1 MGDIRQANF
10 RVDQDTA
17 DRFRSFCEENGL
29 NQAQGFDHIMQIVE
43 LDKAKAV
50 TPDRVTEIESFEKS
64 VKDIMAAY
72 LTSIEIND
80 NAEAR
85 IREQFASDLLRKDK
99 TIDELRE
106 KIGTLQIEKDE
117 ATLARDAAIG
127 AQAQAEE
134 RAKTSVEQM
143 EAAKKTASDQ
153 ERINAMLTTQLA
165 DATGKLDGYDALK
178 ASESDLSK
186 KLEETIRSIADYKK
200 DAEMVLKEAKAEAQ
214 RDKERALEEK
224 ERELTEQKTSAEA
237 MLKQVQTQ
245 AELDKERAV
254 MAKEREISEQL
265 KQSDIEHA
273 ASVAKLNARIELLE
287 NEINKSHH

>member
-72 LTSIEIND
+72 LTSIEINN

-106 KIGTLQIEKDE
+106 KIGTLQSEKDE

-153 ERINAMLTTQLA
+153 ERINAMLTAQLA

-178 ASESDLSK
+178 ASESDLSR
-186 KLEETIRSIADYKK
+186 KLEETMRSIADYKK
-200 DAEMVLKEAKAEAQ
+200 DAEMALKEAK
-214 RDKERALEEK
+214 RDK

-254 MAKEREISEQL
+254 MAKERELSEQL

>member
-10 RVDQDTA
+10 RIDQDTA
-17 DRFRSFCEENGL
+17 DRFRAFCEENGL

-50 TPDRVTEIESFEKS
+50 TPDRMTEIEGFEKS
-64 VKDIMAAY
+64 VKDIMSAY
-72 LTSIEIND
+72 LTSIEINN

-85 IREQFASDLLRKDK
+85 IREQFASDLMRKDK

-106 KIGTLQIEKDE
+106 KIVILQKEKDE
-117 ATLARDAAIG
+117 AKLARDAAIG

-143 EAAKKTASDQ
+143 EAAKKNASDQ

-165 DATGKLDGYDALK
+165 DAAGKLDGYDALK
-178 ASESDLSK
+178 ALEADLSR
-186 KLEETIRSIADYKK
+186 KLEEAKRNID
-200 DAEMVLKEAKAEAQ
+200 EAKKNAENALKAAKLEAE
-214 RDKERALEEK
+214 RDKERAIS
-224 ERELTEQKTSAEA
+224 ERDIALAEQKASAEA
-237 MLKQVQTQ
+237 LIKQTQAQ

-254 MAKEREISEQL
+254 MAKERELSEQIR
-265 KQSDIEHA
+265 QSDIAHA
-273 ASVAKLNARIELLE
+273 ASVAKLNARIEQLE
-287 NEINKSHH
+287 TELKLNP